1 MFDESVGV
9 RVLAFDCLSDSR
21 GVNYQRRVIRVSW
34 YVRVHFVT
42 EVPLE
47 VFEVIELHTA
57 EIAFCDGDVFSTF
70 QVVTETCR
78 PRRRSKRCFIFSSKL
93 CELFNFK
100 GAIERFF
107 VLELEDT
114 EEKELLPLFDEA
126 NVSNCATLLCRTKN
140 LSPVFNPSGINTRT
154 SVSSESVIRRR

>member
-34 YVRVHFVT
+34 YVRVRFVT

-47 VFEVIELHTA
+47 VLEVIELHTA

-70 QVVTETCR
+70 QVVTETCK

-93 CELFNFK
+93 FELVNSK
-100 GAIERFF
+100 GAIERFL
-107 VLELEDT
+107 LELEET
-114 EEKELLPLFDEA
+114 EEKELLPL
-126 NVSNCATLLCRTKN
+126 
-140 LSPVFNPSGINTRT
+140 
-154 SVSSESVIRRR
+154 